1 VEDVTPMGA
10 PKPRLR
16 SAEQFKLI
24 LDTLLH
30 DLVVSLMGVTACCA
44 VCTELRVMA
53 IATRCPGPLSL
64 SDSRPGD

>member
-1 VEDVTPMGA
+1 VEFVTPMGA

-16 SAEQFKLI
+16 SAEQSKSI

-30 DLVVSLMGVTACCA
+30 DLVVSLNGGDRL
-44 VCTELRVMA
+44 LRSLHRIAVMA